1 MSAGSAADG
10 DEGDIRSVWC
20 EGVAGLGVLDAV
32 VSGVDPLDAGVPA
45 VALDAGG
52 GDVGVLGACVSGVD
66 ALDAEASVV
75 GGSCSAIQLKRPGHA
90 KVSPD
95 FFVSKSA
102 TTEQSRGVLSGCV
115 KKKEE
120 RDLTSF
126 VSIST
131 GEGYK
136 TCQMVA
142 YSLL

>member
-1 MSAGSAADG
+1 MG
-10 DEGDIRSVWC
+10 
-20 EGVAGLGVLDAV
+20 AV
-32 VSGVDPLDAGVPA
+32 VSGGGGLDAGGGGGGGLDAGGCNAGGVDA
-45 VALDAGG
+45 GGCDVALDAGG
-52 GDVGVLGACVSGVD
+52 GDVGGLCACVSGVD

-75 GGSCSAIQLKRPGHA
+75 GGSCSAIQLKRPGHS

-102 TTEQSRGVLSGCV
+102 TTEQSRGVLSGRV

-136 TCQMVA
+136 TCQMAA